1 MSQGA
6 ACPARRTD
14 ARGAVVFLVKLLA
27 VGHWLTLLAGCF
39 AKRSGCVAYKAF
51 ASVTSGYMGG
61 GNRVQSVQTVQ
72 NVQIAHIMPHEQRN

>member
-1 MSQGA
+1 M
-6 ACPARRTD
+6 
-14 ARGAVVFLVKLLA
+14 FLVKLLA

-61 GNRVQSVQTVQ
+61 G
-72 NVQIAHIMPHEQRN
+72 IACNLYRLYKTYRLHT